1 MSRRVL
7 QTKRLKL
14 RPLEPRDATDIAR
27 LISEWQV
34 IRWLTSPPW
43 PYAFSDAEWFVSG
56 DASEGSRA
64 IVLDERLVGVV
75 GLDRHQRTGLRELGY
90 WLGRPFWGQGLMTEA
105 ANALVADF
113 FKHAGQELWS
123 GYFPANAASRNVLAK
138 LGFQPSHRETAQS
151 RPLGRPV
158 ELQKVILK
166 AADWDAKRLSEPRRP
181 ASRLE

>member
-1 MSRRVL
+1 MPNWPPFSEC
-7 QTKRLKL
+7 
-14 RPLEPRDATDIAR
+14 PIA
-27 LISEWQV
+27 LV
-34 IRWLTSPPW
+34 I
-43 PYAFSDAEWFVSG
+43 
-56 DASEGSRA
+56 
-64 IVLDERLVGVV
+64 